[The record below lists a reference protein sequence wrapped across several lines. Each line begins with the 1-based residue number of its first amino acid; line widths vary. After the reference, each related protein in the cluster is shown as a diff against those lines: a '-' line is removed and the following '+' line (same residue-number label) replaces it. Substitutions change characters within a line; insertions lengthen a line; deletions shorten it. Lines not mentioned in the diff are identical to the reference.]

1 VSTPAGG
8 GVDGFARIL
17 SENLSRRTGQSI
29 LVDNKPGGTGAIAIQ
44 YVLNQ
49 PADGY
54 TLYITPDA
62 AHSFVP
68 IIKKMP
74 YRPFEDFTFISRTVY
89 TPNVIAVAPK
99 VKVNSLK
106 EFVALAKANPGKF
119 NYGTMLGIP
128 AQMDFELFKRGTGT
142 DIVSVP
148 YTGGATIVTAM
159 LDGSIDVT
167 LFPITPLSANIK
179 AGKIHPLA
187 VTSSKRLASMPNVP
201 TVAEAGFS
209 NIGVAEGGYFGLV
222 GPAKMPP
229 AVVTK
234 LRSLIIAVMNDPEFL
249 EKIAQY
255 DFEPALLDGDAFKQI
270 LIRQHAENEKRL
282 KTMDIKFE

>member
-1 VSTPAGG
+1 
-8 GVDGFARIL
+8 
-17 SENLSRRTGQSI
+17 
-29 LVDNKPGGTGAIAIQ
+29 
-44 YVLNQ
+44 
-49 PADGY
+49 
-54 TLYITPDA
+54 
-62 AHSFVP
+62 
-68 IIKKMP
+68 
-74 YRPFEDFTFISRTVY
+74 
-89 TPNVIAVAPK
+89 
-99 VKVNSLK
+99 
-106 EFVALAKANPGKF
+106 
-119 NYGTMLGIP
+119 
-128 AQMDFELFKRGTGT
+128 LFKRGTGT

-222 GPAKMPP
+222 GQAKMPP